1 MNTITLQETD
11 ANAIASA
18 LVRARRNAGSPAMG
32 MVMTLVVVVPEED
45 AEEALTAAGSAAR
58 EHPSRILTLI
68 VGSGRG
74 ASRIDA
80 EIRSGTGTPG
90 ELAIIRL
97 SGEVTR
103 HAESVLLPLL
113 LPDSPV
119 VVWWPTDAPEDPAS
133 DPIGRLG
140 KRRITDAA
148 QVPRL
153 KRQAMLTQCSSYV
166 DGNTD
171 LAWTR
176 ITRWRALLAAALDQA
191 PGRVTRIEITGE
203 RISPSADLLGAWLS
217 DRLKAPVDRKVSD
230 GPGITC
236 VTLRTKTGE
245 ISISRGDGVHATLR
259 VPGQPDRP
267 VALPRRDVPDLL
279 SEELRRLDPDD
290 IYAATARKLHR
301 MHGPQKTAAKKTP
314 ATTAATKKTATKKA
328 APKKAAAKKTGAKKT
343 ARKTTKA
350 AAR

>member
-1 MNTITLQETD
+1 MSTITLQDTS
-11 ANAIASA
+11 ANAIGTA
-18 LVRARRNAGSPAMG
+18 LVQARRNAGSPAMG
-32 MVMTLVVVVPEED
+32 MVMTLVVVVPEKD
-45 AEEALTAAGSAAR
+45 AEEAMKAAGSAAR
-58 EHPSRILTLI
+58 EHPSRILALI
-68 VGSGRG
+68 VGTGRG

-90 ELAIIRL
+90 ELALIRL

-103 HAESVLLPLL
+103 HAESVILPLL

-119 VVWWPTDAPEDPAS
+119 VAWWPTAAPEDPAA
-133 DPIGRLG
+133 DPIGRLA

-148 QVPRL
+148 QVPRNR
-153 KRQAMLTQCSSYV
+153 RQAMLTQCSSYS

-203 RISPSADLLGAWLS
+203 RISPSADLLGAWLA
-217 DRLKAPVDRKVSD
+217 DRLKAPVDRTPSD
-230 GPGITC
+230 GPGITGVRL
-236 VTLRTKTGE
+236 VTRTGE
-245 ISISRGDGVHATLR
+245 ISLTRGDGVHATLR

-290 IYAATARKLHR
+290 VYAATARKLHR
-301 MHGPQKTAAKKTP
+301 MGLPS
-314 ATTAATKKTATKKA
+314 KKA
-328 APKKAAAKKTGAKKT
+328 APKKSTTKKT
-343 ARKTTKA
+343 APKKSASKKSSTKKA
-350 AAR
+350 AASS

>member
-1 MNTITLQETD
+1 MSTFTLEDTS

-32 MVMTLVVVVPEED
+32 MVMTLVVVVPEKD
-45 AEEALTAAGSAAR
+45 AEEAMRAAGQAAR
-58 EHPSRILTLI
+58 EHPSRILALI

-80 EIRSGTGTPG
+80 QIRSGTGTPG
-90 ELAIIRL
+90 ELALIKL
-97 SGEVTR
+97 SGEVTD
-103 HAESVLLPLL
+103 HAESVILPLL

-119 VVWWPTDAPEDPAS
+119 VVWWPTDAPEDPAA
-133 DPIGRLG
+133 DPIGRLA

-148 QVPRL
+148 QVPRG
-153 KRQAMLTQCSSYV
+153 RQQAMLTQCSSYV

-176 ITRWRALLAAALDQA
+176 ITRWRALLAAAMDQA

-203 RISPSADLLGAWLS
+203 RISPSSDLLGAWLA
-217 DRLKAPVDRKVSD
+217 DRLKAPVDRKISD

-236 VTLRTKTGE
+236 VRLFTKTGE
-245 ISISRGDGVHATLR
+245 ISIARGDGVHATLR

-279 SEELRRLDPDD
+279 AEELRRLDPDD
-290 IYAATARKLHR
+290 VYAATARRLHR
-301 MHGPQKTAAKKTP
+301 MAAGSTRSSKKSASKRGPA
-314 ATTAATKKTATKKA
+314 
-328 APKKAAAKKTGAKKT
+328 KKAAAKRT
-343 ARKTTKA
+343 AQRP
-350 AAR
+350 